1 MPLAFLN
8 QNCYT
13 TTLII
18 IIILNTITMIIPITI
33 FISYRTSSFTH
44 AHLALTPRPLRAHLR
59 PRTPFP
65 NAWTPP
71 PQPDRAAAGA
81 GDGGATAVV
90 EPKRVIS
97 SFGGLSGGRRRIR
110 LGFGFG
116 SRRIGSSIGGCDF
129 LPLWIAGGE

>member
-1 MPLAFLN
+1 MTWN
-8 QNCYT
+8 KGKWNNES
-13 TTLII
+13 
-18 IIILNTITMIIPITI
+18 ILDKG
-33 FISYRTSSFTH
+33 
-44 AHLALTPRPLRAHLR
+44 
-59 PRTPFP
+59 
-65 NAWTPP
+65 
-71 PQPDRAAAGA
+71 DRVGAGA